1 MTYKN
6 GAPGTISHK
15 HIFIPIEV
23 AKRMMDEIRQRG
35 KHDI

>member
-1 MTYKN
+1 MTKKN
-6 GAPGTISHK
+6 DSPGITLFWHKLSAP
-15 HIFIPIEV
+15 EV